1 MSIDVMRI
9 LITPRCRVPR
19 SSDLLINTE
28 VRASRR
34 RRLRVYLPPQRVE
47 LETWNR
53 SLKHKF

>member
-47 LETWNR
+47 LET
-53 SLKHKF
+53 